1 MSRPADLYK
10 AAIVAAATVL
20 AFSGA
25 QAQDKPS
32 GTISFSGGN
41 VAFIAGVNW
50 GGGTLRFNGMEYPLE
65 VKGLSVGAIGAN
77 KFSASGEVFNL
88 KQASDIEGTYAA
100 GTGSVTVGG
109 GVGGLQMKNDKGV
122 VIKAS
127 STSAGAALKL
137 GPSGMT
143 IKLKK

>member
-1 MSRPADLYK
+1 MRRSADFYP
-10 AAIVAAATVL
+10 AAIAAATVL

-25 QAQDKPS
+25 HAQDTPS
-32 GTISFSGGN
+32 GTINFSGGN

-50 GGGTLRFNGMEYPLE
+50 GGGTLHFNGKDIPLE
-65 VKGLSVGAIGAN
+65 VKGLSIGAIGAN
-77 KFSASGEVFNL
+77 KFSASGSVYNL

-100 GTGSVTVGG
+100 GAGSVTVGG

-122 VIKAS
+122 VIKAN